1 MNNKLYRLVDKNIVW
16 DSPTVILEKNTVVG
30 TISVSDTQYTH
41 KEVKYKMKKI
51 CNGDIQLVRKDDG
64 YEECL
69 VEYSIVAKQKLESK
83 NEDRSFAHT
92 SNVVTGKE
100 YEVCYTLDG
109 IDYWTIGEL
118 IQFGNNVDLYDASYE
133 TIAHNPYKEIKWILP
148 KIWKQKD
155 NKSKSTHQRQEL
167 REELSTLSKER
178 LIEKCIKLHTG
189 YGGM

>member
-1 MNNKLYRLVDKNIVW
+1 MSEQIYRLVSKSKTW
-16 DSPTVILEKNTVVG
+16 DSSTITLEKNTVVG
-30 TISVSDTQYTH
+30 TISVSDTQYIH
-41 KEVKYKMKKI
+41 KEVQYKMKKI

-83 NEDRSFAHT
+83 NEDRSFAHI

-133 TIAHNPYKEIKWILP
+133 TITHIPYKAIRWILP
-148 KIWKQKD
+148 KNLATKG
-155 NKSKSTHQRQEL
+155 E
-167 REELSTLSKER
+167 
-178 LIEKCIKLHTG
+178 
-189 YGGM
+189 